1 MAQLE
6 LKPLK
11 HSSNADILAAI
22 KNDASPAYQTR
33 IPDATKASMQDTL
46 ADLLNYRPH
55 WNEFQESLIN
65 RIGMVIVRNMIWTN
79 PLAPYKRGMLE
90 FGETIEEVN
99 VGLIKAHTYNPDRL
113 YLERDLF
120 GKWPVPVQTSYHA
133 INRQVQYPFTVNEL
147 LLKRAFINDDG
158 LSKFI
163 ASQMAAPVNS
173 DNWDEFLMT
182 CELFKLMHDNGKM
195 FTVKVADLSSS
206 TTVSDSQFFIRK
218 VRELTSTFQFMSEH
232 YNPAGMP
239 VFAKPDELVLFITAS
254 ANAAVDVEALAAAFN
269 INKMAMPTIEVIPD
283 ENMDIPGAQAILTTR
298 DFFVI
303 ADNNIETTNMWNP
316 RDRSNNWFLHHWSVI
331 SASRFAP
338 LALFSS
344 TEDSTVIN
352 LISTPVISITSVQV
366 ADPETED
373 IVTNV
378 TRGKLYQ
385 ILGTV
390 NTNPEGGPNDAAILK
405 VIPEV
410 GNALYSAN
418 LSPRTYITVEGVLH
432 VGYDEPNAGL
442 TVEVIAEDNETI
454 VTTTNVTVV
463 GDLLTLWPNP
473 QVETDTDDDGTLE
486 PDYPEEL
493 TLDAEDGTLIVPETI
508 GVTWTKKVT
517 TGIVFTVAGNK
528 VTIPD
533 HSLNVGDDVVFGTIT
548 ATTNFT
554 AGTHYKVL
562 TVIDSNNVTLAATVG
577 GAVIVVNAAGTALN
591 ATVTVHEGEILTVP
605 SATSVVLTGT
615 PNSGYEL
622 PAGVTGVYTL
632 TRS

>member
-1 MAQLE
+1 MTQLE
-6 LKPLK
+6 LRPLK
-11 HSSNADILAAI
+11 HSSNVDILAAI

-33 IPDATKASMQDTL
+33 IPDATKATMQETM

-90 FGETIEEVN
+90 YGETIEEVN
-99 VGLIKAHTYNPDRL
+99 VGLIKSHTYNPDRL

-195 FTVKVADLSSS
+195 FTVKVADLSTS
-206 TTVSDSQFFIRK
+206 TTVSDSQYFIRK
-218 VRELTSTFQFMSEH
+218 VRELTTTFQFMSEH

-254 ANAAVDVEALAAAFN
+254 ANAAIDVEALAAAFN
-269 INKMAMPTIEVIPD
+269 INKMAMPTLEVIPD
-283 ENMDIPGAQAILTTR
+283 ENMDIVGAQAILTTR

-344 TEDSTVIN
+344 TEDSTIIN
-352 LISTPVISITSVQV
+352 IIDSPVTEITNIAI
-366 ADPETED
+366 ADPTTGD
-373 IVTNV
+373 VVTDV

-385 ILGTV
+385 VLGNAVTD
-390 NTNPEGGPNDAAILK
+390 PEGGPNDALLLK

-418 LSPRTYITVEGVLH
+418 LSPRTYVTVEGVLH

-442 TVEVIAEDNETI
+442 TIELISEDNETI
-454 VTTTNVTVV
+454 TVSENVTVV

-473 QVETDTDDDGTLE
+473 QVETDADDDGVLE
-486 PDYPEEL
+486 PDYPESLEL
-493 TLDAEDGTLIVPETI
+493 DSDGSVLIPETV
-508 GVTWTKKVT
+508 GVTWSKEIT
-517 TGIVFTVAGNK
+517 TGIAFTVAGNK
-528 VTIPD
+528 VTIPS
-533 HSLNVGDDVVFGTIT
+533 HSLNVGDDVLFGAIT
-548 ATTNFT
+548 STTNFV
-554 AGTHYKVL
+554 AATHYKVL
-562 TVIDSNNVTLAATVG
+562 TVIDANTVTLSATVG
-577 GAVIVVNAAGTALN
+577 GAVIVVNAAGTA
-591 ATVTVHEGEILTVP
+591 ADAVVTVHEDTVLTVP
-605 SATSVVLTGT
+605 VGTTVTLTGT
-615 PNSGYEL
+615 PNTGYEL

-632 TRS
+632 TH